1 MERRLAAILAADVVG
16 YTRLMGAD
24 EAGTLHRVTSLRGE
38 IIEPLIARHH
48 GRVVKLMGDGLLVEF
63 ASVVDAVTCAV
74 AWQDGVTAHEAGREP
89 DGRISF
95 RIGINLGDIIVEG
108 DDIHGDGV
116 NIAARLEPLAPP
128 DGLCLSGDA
137 WRQVRGKL
145 DVAWTEMGPQHL
157 KNVAEPVTT
166 YSLTR
171 SAVAP
176 RASKAAAKPSVAV
189 LPFANLSHD
198 PEQEYFSDGITE
210 DLITELSRFREL
222 TVVSRSSS
230 FVFKGQAV
238 PVTEAADKLG
248 VRYIVEGSIRKAGN
262 RVRIT
267 AQLIDGRSDT
277 HIWAERYDRDMED
290 IFEVQDDVVRRVA
303 STLVGRLEHERQ
315 ERAKR
320 KSKSE
325 LRAYD
330 LYLRAREHFF
340 AWSPEENRKAVEMLD
355 SAIAIDSGYAAALAL
370 LSEARFRNWINGWS
384 ESPESDFADASS
396 LAARAV
402 EFDESDSRT
411 HTALAIACLF
421 DGDSDKARHH
431 FETALRLNPNDTRVL
446 VYYSRH
452 AVFNGQP
459 QRAIELVD
467 QALQLNPFGKYSWNL
482 GIAKFVDRRYDEAV
496 DLLHNLR
503 DPTAHV
509 LALLAASLA
518 MAGRD
523 AEARATA
530 AQFMARRAEN
540 PVMRGLRD
548 GDDWRNFFAV
558 RWPFRDPAETE
569 HLMQALRKAGV
580 PV

>member
-1 MERRLAAILAADVVG
+1 MVG

-24 EAGTLHRVTSLRGE
+24 EAGTLHRVTALRSE

-74 AWQDGVTAHEAGREP
+74 AWQDGVTAHEANQEP
-89 DGRISF
+89 DRRISF
-95 RIGINLGDIIVEG
+95 RIGINLGDIIVDG

-128 DGLCLSGDA
+128 GGVCLSDDA

-145 DVAWTEMGPQHL
+145 DLPWTEMGPQRL
-157 KNVAEPVTT
+157 KNVSEPVTT

-230 FVFKGQAV
+230 FVFKGRAV
-238 PVTEAADKLG
+238 PVAEAADKLG

-267 AQLIDGRSDT
+267 AQLIDARSDT

-290 IFEVQDDVVRRVA
+290 IFEVQDDVVHRVA

-330 LYLRAREHFF
+330 LYLRAREHFV
-340 AWSPEENRKAVEMLD
+340 AWSAEENRKAVELLD
-355 SAIAIDSGYAAALAL
+355 SAIAIEPGYAAALAL
-370 LSEARFRNWINGWS
+370 LSETRYRDWINGWS
-384 ESPESDFADASS
+384 ENPESDLADASS

-402 EFDESDSRT
+402 ELDEDDSRT
-411 HTALAIACLF
+411 HTALAKACMF
-421 DGDSDKARHH
+421 DGELDKARHH

-446 VYYSRH
+446 VYYARH

-459 QRAIELVD
+459 QRAIELGD
-467 QALQLNPFGKYSWNL
+467 RAQQLNPFGKYNWNL
-482 GIAKFVDRRYDEAV
+482 GIVRFVDRRYDEAV
-496 DLLHNLR
+496 DLLLNLR
-503 DPTAHV
+503 DPNAVV

-523 AEARATA
+523 AEARATL
-530 AQFMARRAEN
+530 AQFMERRAET
-540 PVMRGLRD
+540 PMMRGLED
-548 GDDWRNFFAV
+548 SDDWRNFFAV

-569 HLMQALRKAGV
+569 HLMQALRKAGI